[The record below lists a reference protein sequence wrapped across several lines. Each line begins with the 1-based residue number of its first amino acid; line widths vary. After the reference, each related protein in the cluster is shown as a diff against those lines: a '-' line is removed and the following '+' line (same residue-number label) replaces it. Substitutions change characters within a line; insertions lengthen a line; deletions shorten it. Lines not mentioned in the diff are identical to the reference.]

1 MSTYKLEREFKR
13 IRIALMRHE
22 KFVDLGPMMMLGTR
36 TLTTDVPTA
45 ATNGRDE
52 FYNPEFVFKWGPKG
66 TGFLCVHETWHK
78 AGRHLQ
84 IYAPLKKLDAGLANK
99 AMDYWINQTIIEAD
113 PDEEI
118 VAMPRDDN
126 GDPIG
131 LLDVMFKG
139 YTIKQIFDELY
150 KKKQEEEEE
159 EEKEGGGEGAG
170 EGGEGGEEGEGDGEG
185 TGFDEHDW
193 DGAKE
198 MSEEEQGALRQDVE
212 SAIRQGLMAAKKM
225 GKGSGSNALGLGELL
240 APQVDWL
247 EQLKYFIRASF
258 SKARGSSFRRL
269 NRRYLSMGLFLP
281 VPRGQALKELV
292 CAIDVSGSMFFDNS
306 FEVCMSELEGLATQL
321 AIDKIHLIYWDGWVC
336 AHEQYTASNF
346 KNWRT
351 LTKPTG
357 GGGTNPKCVSD
368 YIRKEKLKP
377 DAVVMLTD
385 GIVPEWGTWDTP
397 VLWGIHNRENIVAP
411 VGKTI
416 RLERRV

>member
-1 MSTYKLEREFKR
+1 MSTFKQERDFKR

-52 FYNPEFVFKWGPKG
+52 YYNPEFIFKWGPKG
-66 TGFLCVHETWHK
+66 TGFITLHETWHK

-84 IYAPLKKLDAGLANK
+84 IYAPLKKLDAELANK
-99 AMDYWINQTIIEAD
+99 AMDYWINQTLVETD
-113 PDEEI
+113 PDETI
-118 VAMPRDDN
+118 IAMPRDDN

-139 YTIKQIFDELY
+139 CTVKQIFDWLY
-150 KKKQEEEEE
+150 KDKQEKKKAGGSGESED
-159 EEKEGGGEGAG
+159 EGGS
-170 EGGEGGEEGEGDGEG
+170 EGGSG
-185 TGFDEHDW
+185 GFDEHDW

-240 APQVDWL
+240 KPQVDWL

-281 VPRGQALKELV
+281 VPRGQSLKELV
-292 CAIDVSGSMFFDNS
+292 CGIDVSGSMFFDNS
-306 FEVCMSELEGLATQL
+306 FEICMSELEGLAMQL

-336 AHEQYTASNF
+336 AHETYTASNF

-357 GGGTNPKCVSD
+357 GGGTNPRCVSD

-385 GIVPEWGTWDTP
+385 GIVPEWGTWDVP
-397 VLWGIHNRENIVAP
+397 VLWGIHNKDNIVAP